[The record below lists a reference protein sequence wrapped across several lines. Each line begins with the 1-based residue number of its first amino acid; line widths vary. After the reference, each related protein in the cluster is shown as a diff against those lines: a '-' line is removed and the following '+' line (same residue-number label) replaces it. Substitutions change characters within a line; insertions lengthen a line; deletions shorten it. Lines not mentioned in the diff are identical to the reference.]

1 MWPQPE
7 IPNLSYVVFA
17 ELNQMLCVPPINMDW
32 IFKELSFFFTCWDF
46 QLEKDIPD
54 LHTLRHYFANMKK
67 CGPKQKS
74 QGCSYNFVRIMHK
87 VYFVS
92 WFVIFKLSIPSSR
105 NIAPLL
111 IK

>member
-1 MWPQPE
+1 MKNVA
-7 IPNLSYVVFA
+7 PNRNPKSLLCCVRRIKSDVVRST
-17 ELNQMLCVPPINMDW
+17 NQHG
-32 IFKELSFFFTCWDF
+32 WDI
-46 QLEKDIPD
+46 LK
-54 LHTLRHYFANMKK
+54 TLFLLQTLGFPLGKHEK

-74 QGCSYNFVRIMHK
+74 QDGSYNFVRILHK